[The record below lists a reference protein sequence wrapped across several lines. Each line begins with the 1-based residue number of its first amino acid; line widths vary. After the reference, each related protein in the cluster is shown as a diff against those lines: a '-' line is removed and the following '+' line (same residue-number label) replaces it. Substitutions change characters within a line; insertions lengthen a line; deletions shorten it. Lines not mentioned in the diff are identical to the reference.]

1 MRTRLSRTQAEET
14 LSGAA
19 LEALLRR
26 AVQPPGFEAWVASG
40 NLSFGDDAAV
50 QAAGGGA
57 AAVPSIGNARN

>member
-1 MRTRLSRTQAEET
+1 MQAEET

-40 NLSFGDDAAV
+40 DFTSTSVGDD
-50 QAAGGGA
+50 GA
-57 AAVPSIGNARN
+57 AAVAGIAALARLKWRKG

>member
-1 MRTRLSRTQAEET
+1 MQAEET

-40 NLSFGDDAAV
+40 DFTSTSVGDDGAAAV
-50 QAAGGGA
+50 ANEGG

>member
-1 MRTRLSRTQAEET
+1 MQAEET

-40 NLSFGDDAAV
+40 DFASTSVGDDGAAAAV
-50 QAAGGGA
+50 ADEGG